1 MSISIKN
8 IINQNVKGKSV
19 LLRADFN
26 IPMFGGEI
34 TDTSRIKRLIPTIEF
49 LKNSGAKVIIC
60 SHLGRPDGEFNEA
73 YSLKPLLNKLSEALN
88 IEVKFVESC
97 IGSLAIKAKESLKPG
112 EILLLENVR
121 FHKGETYKVCR
132 RII

>member
-34 TDTSRIKRLIPTIEF
+34 TDTSRIKRLIPTIE
-49 LKNSGAKVIIC
+49 
-60 SHLGRPDGEFNEA
+60 
-73 YSLKPLLNKLSEALN
+73 
-88 IEVKFVESC
+88 
-97 IGSLAIKAKESLKPG
+97 
-112 EILLLENVR
+112 
-121 FHKGETYKVCR
+121 
-132 RII
+132 